1 MATAPEAPEIAPGE
15 LARALEANA
24 PIQVVDVRA
33 PRRLAAGRIEPVPE
47 SRFHNIVGS
56 RLVRHRRLEDAG
68 LDPEIPIAVVCGH
81 GNDSRTLARHL
92 NRLGGRARSLQG
104 GMAAWMQL
112 VLPRP
117 VAAPPS
123 LDRLVQLDR
132 VGKGALGYALLSGG
146 EALLVDPPLAADAYR
161 RVLAEQGARLVGVAD
176 THVHADYVSG
186 APALAREFGVPYHLH
201 PADTV
206 YPYDNTPGR
215 LDVRPIADG
224 DRLVVGRCRVRVV
237 HTPGHTE
244 GSVTY
249 VIDDGV
255 ALTGDFLFVQSI
267 GRPDLAGRTVD
278 WTPRL
283 WASVERARSEFPP
296 DLVIRPA
303 HYAGE
308 PEREPDRS
316 VGRTFARLLSE
327 NVALQFRDGAAFA
340 RWVEQQAGS
349 FPESYRTIKAINVG
363 LHPIDPIE
371 VEALEFGKNECALG
385 GR

>member
-1 MATAPEAPEIAPGE
+1 MAKTPEAPEIPPGE
-15 LARALEANA
+15 LAQALETDA
-24 PIQVVDVRA
+24 PIQIVDVRA
-33 PRRLAAGRIEPVPE
+33 PQRLVAGRIEPVPE

-56 RLVRHRRLEDAG
+56 QLIRHRRLEDAG
-68 LDPEIPIAVVCGH
+68 LDPALPIAVVCDH
-81 GNDSRTLARHL
+81 GNDSRALARHL
-92 NRLGGRARSLQG
+92 NRLGGRARSLRG

-132 VGKGALGYALLSGG
+132 VGKGALGYALLSDG

-161 RVLAEQGARLVGVAD
+161 RVVAEQGARLIGVAD

-186 APALAREFGVPYHLH
+186 APALAREFRVPYHLH

-206 YPYDNTPGR
+206 YPYDNRPGR
-215 LDVRPIADG
+215 LDVHPLVDG
-224 DRLVVGRCRVRVV
+224 DRLAVGRCRVRVV

-249 VIDDGV
+249 VIDDAV
-255 ALTGDFLFVQSI
+255 ALTGDFLFIASV
-267 GRPDLAGRTVD
+267 GRPDLAGRTGD
-278 WTPRL
+278 WTPQL
-283 WASVERARSEFPP
+283 WSSVVRARNEFPP
-296 DLVIRPA
+296 DLAIRPA
-303 HYAGE
+303 HYASDA
-308 PEREPDRS
+308 ERERDRS
-316 VGRTFARLLSE
+316 VGRPFARLLAE
-327 NVALQFRDGAAFA
+327 NAAFQCRDGAAFA
-340 RWVEQQAGS
+340 RWVERQAGS

-363 LHPIDPIE
+363 LHPADSAE